1 MNPNELPD
9 MNEIK
14 QRRREINA
22 VKKPKDLEEMIE
34 RTGYP
39 TDQRTNS
46 SGYSGNY
53 ADPMVD
59 IDNMIKQFTEDVVAI
74 KRYALEKSLVNIK
87 WALKTE
93 GKKESYYAW
102 CKTKLYVLQAE
113 YDELNEKYPIL
124 QLRKE
129 DVSND

>member
-1 MNPNELPD
+1 MNSNPLPD
-9 MNEIK
+9 MNDIK
-14 QRRREINA
+14 QRKLERKA

-39 TDQRTNS
+39 TNPRKDK
-46 SGYSGNY
+46 SGYDIY
-53 ADPMVD
+53 PDP
-59 IDNMIKQFTEDVVAI
+59 IANIENMIKQFTEDVIAI
-74 KRYALEKSLVNIK
+74 KRYALEISLVNIK
-87 WALKTE
+87 WAMKKPGQTE
-93 GKKESYYAW
+93 GFYKW
-102 CKTKLYVLQAE
+102 CSDKLYVLQAE